1 MKKSNVQIT
10 AAAVFAAMLL
20 GGCGDEPYAL
30 SEKEE
35 QIIVNYSAHVVGKFN
50 KTGKEGLRLIDV
62 EALLEEEA
70 AAQEPEAG
78 GDTELSSESPEGTPA
93 AGDGSG
99 MPVPENPVQT
109 ASLGELFGSE
119 NIKVDYVGSRLST
132 DYVEKEF
139 YAMDADAGMVFLV
152 VGIDITNVG
161 EEPAALDFLSATPA
175 FTAVVNGEPAVA
187 AELTLLSN
195 DFSTLEAEVEAKA
208 TLETVLL
215 FQIPE
220 TITSIDTLTLEVSV
234 NGGNY
239 QVNLENM

>member
-78 GDTELSSESPEGTPA
+78 GDTELSSESPEGTP
-93 AGDGSG
+93 
-99 MPVPENPVQT
+99 VPENPVQT

-187 AELTLLSN
+187 EELTLLSN

>member
-93 AGDGSG
+93 AGDGCAGESG
-99 MPVPENPVQT
+99 ADRQSGR
-109 ASLGELFGSE
+109 ALWLGEYKGGLCGVKTFHGLCGE
-119 NIKVDYVGSRLST
+119 RILCDGC
-132 DYVEKEF
+132 
-139 YAMDADAGMVFLV
+139 GCGH
-152 VGIDITNVG
+152 GISGCRD
-161 EEPAALDFLSATPA
+161 
-175 FTAVVNGEPAVA
+175 
-187 AELTLLSN
+187 
-195 DFSTLEAEVEAKA
+195 
-208 TLETVLL
+208 
-215 FQIPE
+215 
-220 TITSIDTLTLEVSV
+220 
-234 NGGNY
+234 
-239 QVNLENM
+239 